1 MDELK
6 LVISTRFMRN
16 IITKILAKAIYKK
29 TGYRVDIQINEIKA
43 ETCDGKVSIHM
54 DMDAEM
60 SGEDLMRA
68 LKTGGLL

>member
-16 IITKILAKAIYKK
+16 IITKILAKAIYKR
-29 TGYRVDIQINEIKA
+29 TGYRVDIQINRVEA
-43 ETCDGKVSIHM
+43 DTYDGKVRIHM
-54 DMDAEM
+54 DVDAEM
-60 SGEDLMRA
+60 NGEDLMRA

>member
-6 LVISTRFMRN
+6 LVLSTKFMRT

-43 ETCDGKVSIHM
+43 ETYDGKVRVHI
-54 DMDAEM
+54 DADAEIP
-60 SGEDLMRA
+60 SEDLKDA
-68 LKTGGLL
+68 LKSGGLL